1 MNALLAIH
9 KAGVQHNDFYERN
22 LLVSKDQDGS
32 PRVMVID
39 FDIAFDHTCR
49 MNVDTITPYEHTPD
63 ERDFPCDEI
72 HAVCMERADIWL
84 PSKLSHQFIQCL
96 SILIE
101 IAAGYARLFGTLV
114 PVEYATSVDSMLEH
128 VCVPEDMAA
137 DEARDWAQEA
147 IDHLVERIKRRRALD
162 QHPVLI
168 QFDADDSD

>member
-72 HAVCMERADIWL
+72 HAVCMERANIWL
-84 PSKLSHQFIQCL
+84 PSKLSHRFNHCL
-96 SILIE
+96 LVLIE
-101 IAAGYARLFGTLV
+101 VAVGYAFLYGTFV
-114 PVEYATSVDSMLEH
+114 PVEYATSVDSMLGQ
-128 VCVPEDMAA
+128 VFVPEDMT
-137 DEARDWAQEA
+137 DEARYYAQEA
-147 IDHLVERIKRRRALD
+147 IDDLAQCIKQRRALD
-162 QHPVLI
+162 EHPVAI
-168 QFDADDSD
+168 QFDADHSD